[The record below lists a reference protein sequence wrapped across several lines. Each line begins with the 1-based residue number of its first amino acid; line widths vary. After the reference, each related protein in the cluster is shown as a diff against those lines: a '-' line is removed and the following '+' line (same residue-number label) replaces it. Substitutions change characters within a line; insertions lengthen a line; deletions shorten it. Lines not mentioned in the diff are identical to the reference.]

1 MTACPDQ
8 VLLLQALV
16 DGELD
21 AANAV
26 SLEMHLRTC
35 AGCTEEHARIE
46 VVRSR
51 LADADLRHRAPAALR
66 NRIEQALATPP
77 AAAPVSA
84 RRPAPAP
91 RPPQQRFTLPGFD
104 GAIAFGQRW
113 SGGLVTGVA
122 LSAALVVAM
131 PQFTRQN
138 TEDQLIASHIRSL
151 SLSSHLTD
159 IATSNRHVV
168 KPWFNGKIDFAPH
181 VPELVAQGFPLVG
194 GRLDVLDGHE
204 VAAIVYKR
212 RLHTINLFV
221 RPAPAL
227 ALPVGIATKHDGY
240 SVVRWSDA
248 GLEYWA
254 VSDIDL
260 DELQLFRR
268 DFVNQ
273 PSL

>member
-1 MTACPDQ
+1 MTSCPDKI
-8 VLLLQALV
+8 LLLQAHV

-21 AANAV
+21 AANTLA
-26 SLEMHLRTC
+26 LEAHLRTC
-35 AGCTEEHARIE
+35 ANCAEEHARIE
-46 VVRSR
+46 AVRAR
-51 LADADLRHRAPAALR
+51 LAGSELGHHAPTALR
-66 NRIEQALATPP
+66 DRIEQALATPP
-77 AAAPVSA
+77 AAAPVST
-84 RRPAPAP
+84 RRPAPAQ
-91 RPPQQRFTLPGFD
+91 RPPRQRFALPGFD

-122 LSAALVVAM
+122 LSAALVLAM

-168 KPWFNGKIDFAPH
+168 KPWFNGKIDFAPR
-181 VPELVAQGFPLVG
+181 VPELAAQGFPLVG

-227 ALPVGIATKHDGY
+227 ALPVDIATKHDGY

-268 DFVNQ
+268 DFASQ

>member
-1 MTACPDQ
+1 MSGCPDKL
-8 VLLLQALV
+8 LLLQAHV

-21 AANAV
+21 AANALA
-26 SLEMHLRTC
+26 LEVHLRACT
-35 AGCTEEHARIE
+35 ACTEELARIGA
-46 VVRSR
+46 VRTM
-51 LADADLRHRAPAALR
+51 LADAGLGHAAPAALR
-66 NRIEQALATPP
+66 ARIEALVEAPSAAAMPSRRPLPAATPP
-77 AAAPVSA
+77 
-84 RRPAPAP
+84 RR
-91 RPPQQRFTLPGFD
+91 
-104 GAIAFGQRW
+104 GALGLAGGALSLGQSW
-113 SGGLVTGVA
+113 GGGLLTGLAV
-122 LSAALVVAM
+122 SAALVFAM
-131 PQFTRQN
+131 PQFTRVG

-151 SLSSHLTD
+151 SLDSHLTD

-168 KPWFNGKIDFAPH
+168 KPWFNGKIDFAPR
-181 VPELVAQGFPLVG
+181 VPELAAQGFPLVG

-221 RPAPAL
+221 RPAPTL
-227 ALPVGIATKHDGY
+227 ALPVGIAAKHDGY

-268 DFVNQ
+268 AFQSQ